1 MGRSTGWV
9 AALGGLAGG
18 ADMILIPEFPVTM
31 DEIVQH
37 INRRRSMGLV
47 YSIVVVAEG
56 VNLETLG
63 GIELNELSG
72 EGVGGVRLA
81 TRGVGPFVAAQ
92 LEDLGGFEV
101 RTTVLGHLQRGGSPT
116 AHDRIFA
123 TRVGAAAYDAAVA
136 GKFGMIPVVRE
147 DNVVL
152 TPLSAVTTGKRKVPR
167 EIYDLCSTFF

>member
-1 MGRSTGWV
+1 
-9 AALGGLAGG
+9 
-18 ADMILIPEFPVTM
+18 MILIPEFPVTM
-31 DEIVQH
+31 DEIVEH
-37 INRRRSMGLV
+37 INRRRSAGIV

-63 GIELNELSG
+63 GVELSELSS

-92 LEDLGGFEV
+92 LEERGGFEV

-123 TRVGAAAYDAAVA
+123 TRVGAAAYDAVLA
-136 GKFGMIPVVRE
+136 GKYGTIPVVRD

-152 TPLSAVTTGKRKVPR
+152 TPLSTVTVGKRKVPR
-167 EIYDLCSTFF
+167 EIYDLCRAFF